1 MKPVLVRTSE
11 ETMDLFD
18 QKKENK
24 SLTSLIFDRIREDI
38 LNGRYVSG
46 DKLVEIKLADEL
58 GVSRTPVREALKQ
71 LELDGLVD
79 NIPNRGVVVKGI
91 SQEDIDD
98 ILTIRLC
105 IEGLVGQWVAERISD
120 QEIKGLEEI
129 FDLMEFYSTKGD
141 IDKLFELN
149 TKFHETLY
157 QITKSRYLE
166 SVLNDF
172 QLFIKTA
179 RNNSLKSDGR
189 MKDALEEHRMII
201 NAIKKRDSD
210 GTRQALINHISN
222 SNENIKRIFK
232 IEADKIKNLAENI

>member
-1 MKPVLVRTSE
+1 
-11 ETMDLFD
+11 MDLFD
-18 QKKENK
+18 QKKESK
-24 SLTSLIFDRIREDI
+24 SLTSLIFEKIREDI
-38 LNGRYVSG
+38 LNGRYSCG

-91 SQEDIDD
+91 SNADIDD

-105 IEGLVGQWVAERISD
+105 IEGLVGQWAAERITD
-120 QEIKGLEEI
+120 IEIKQMEEI

-141 IDKLFELN
+141 VEKMFELN

-166 SVLNDF
+166 GILNDF
-172 QLFIKTA
+172 QLFIKSA
-179 RNNSLKSDGR
+179 RNSSLKVEGR
-189 MKDALEEHRMII
+189 MECALEEHRNII
-201 NAIKKRDSD
+201 KALKAHDVES
-210 GTRQALINHISN
+210 TRIALTKHIFN
-222 SNENIKRIFK
+222 SNNNIKSLVSYNK
-232 IEADKIKNLAENI
+232 

>member
-1 MKPVLVRTSE
+1 
-11 ETMDLFD
+11 MDLFD

-38 LNGRYVSG
+38 LNGRYMTG

-91 SQEDIDD
+91 SQDDIDD

-105 IEGLVGQWVAERISD
+105 IEGLVGQWAAERILD
-120 QEIKGLEEI
+120 EEVKELEEI
-129 FDLMEFYSTKGD
+129 FDLMEFYTSKGD
-141 IDKLFELN
+141 VDKIFELN

-157 QITKSRYLE
+157 KATKSRYLE
-166 SVLNDF
+166 GVLKDF
-172 QLFIKTA
+172 QLFIKSS
-179 RNNSLKSDGR
+179 RNNSLKTEGR
-189 MKDALEEHRMII
+189 LFTALEEHRNILI
-201 NAIKKRDSD
+201 AIQNHDRES
-210 GTRQALINHISN
+210 TRNTLVKHISE
-222 SNENIKRIFK
+222 SNDNIKSLV
-232 IEADKIKNLAENI
+232 IKPK

>member
-1 MKPVLVRTSE
+1 
-11 ETMDLFD
+11 MDLFD

-24 SLTSLIFDRIREDI
+24 SLTSLIFEKIREDI
-38 LNGRYVSG
+38 LNGRYASG

-91 SQEDIDD
+91 SKEDIDD

-105 IEGLVGQWVAERISD
+105 IEGLVGRWAAERILD
-120 QEIKGLEEI
+120 HEIKELEEI
-129 FDLMEFYSTKGD
+129 FDLMEFYSHKGD
-141 IDKLFELN
+141 VDKLFELN

-157 QITKSRYLE
+157 QTTKSRYLE

-172 QLFIKTA
+172 QLFIKSA
-179 RNNSLKSDGR
+179 RNSSLKVKGR
-189 MKDALEEHRMII
+189 MEHALEEHR
-201 NAIKKRDSD
+201 AIVSALRNHDVE
-210 GTRQALINHISN
+210 GTQKALVAHIAN
-222 SNENIKRIFK
+222 SNTNIKSIVSL
-232 IEADKIKNLAENI
+232 EEEKIKNLAKEE

>member
-1 MKPVLVRTSE
+1 
-11 ETMDLFD
+11 MDLFD

-24 SLTSLIFDRIREDI
+24 SLTSLIFEKIREDI

-91 SQEDIDD
+91 SKEDIDD

-105 IEGLVGQWVAERISD
+105 IEGLVGQWAAERILD
-120 QEIKGLEEI
+120 HEIKQLEEI
-129 FDLMEFYSTKGD
+129 FDLMEFYSFKGD
-141 IDKLFELN
+141 VDRIFELN

-157 QITKSRYLE
+157 QSTKSRYLE
-166 SVLNDF
+166 GVLNDF

-179 RNNSLKSDGR
+179 RNNSLKSEGR
-189 MKDALEEHRMII
+189 LKHALDEHKEIVEALKEQDVDRTRSALVNHIANSNANIKSLVRLEEE
-201 NAIKKRDSD
+201 KLKEELLKDLSS
-210 GTRQALINHISN
+210 SN
-222 SNENIKRIFK
+222 
-232 IEADKIKNLAENI
+232 D

>member
-1 MKPVLVRTSE
+1 
-11 ETMDLFD
+11 MDLFD

-24 SLTSLIFDRIREDI
+24 SLTSLIFEKIREDI

-91 SQEDIDD
+91 SKEDIDD

-105 IEGLVGQWVAERISD
+105 IEGLVGQWAAERILD
-120 QEIKGLEEI
+120 HEVKELEEI
-129 FDLMEFYSTKGD
+129 FDLMEFYSHKGD
-141 IDKLFELN
+141 VDKLFELN

-157 QITKSRYLE
+157 QTTKSRYLE
-166 SVLNDF
+166 GVLNDF

-179 RNNSLKSDGR
+179 RNNSLRSSGR
-189 MKDALEEHRMII
+189 MQHALDEHR
-201 NAIKKRDSD
+201 AILTALKNHDVE
-210 GTRQALINHISN
+210 GARQALVMHIAN
-222 SNENIKRIFK
+222 SNANIKNIVRIEEEK
-232 IEADKIKNLAENI
+232 LKSLKDDE

>member
-1 MKPVLVRTSE
+1 
-11 ETMDLFD
+11 MDLFD

-38 LNGRYVSG
+38 LNGRYLTG

-91 SQEDIDD
+91 SQDDIDD

-105 IEGLVGQWVAERISD
+105 IEGLVGQWAAERILD
-120 QEIKGLEEI
+120 EEIKELEEI
-129 FDLMEFYSTKGD
+129 FDLMEFYTSKGD
-141 IDKLFELN
+141 VDKIFELN

-157 QITKSRYLE
+157 KATKSRYLE
-166 SVLNDF
+166 GVLKDF
-172 QLFIKTA
+172 QLFIKSS
-179 RNNSLKSDGR
+179 RNSSLKTEGR
-189 MKDALEEHRMII
+189 LFTALEEHRNILA
-201 NAIKKRDSD
+201 AIKNHDREN
-210 GTRQALINHISN
+210 TRNSLVKHISE
-222 SNENIKRIFK
+222 SNENIKSLV
-232 IEADKIKNLAENI
+232 IKQK

>member
-1 MKPVLVRTSE
+1 
-11 ETMDLFD
+11 MDLFD

-24 SLTSLIFDRIREDI
+24 SLTSLIFEKIREDI
-38 LNGRYVSG
+38 LNGRYVNG

-91 SQEDIDD
+91 SKEDIDD

-105 IEGLVGQWVAERISD
+105 IEGLVGQWAAERILDS
-120 QEIKGLEEI
+120 EIKQLEEI
-129 FDLMEFYSTKGD
+129 FDLMEFYSMKGD
-141 IDKLFELN
+141 VDKMFELN

-157 QITKSRYLE
+157 QSTKSRYLE
-166 SVLNDF
+166 GVLNDF

-179 RNNSLKSDGR
+179 RNNSLKSEGR
-189 MKDALEEHRMII
+189 MKIALEEHREVIHALKNHDI
-201 NAIKKRDSD
+201 D
-210 GTRQALINHISN
+210 GTRIALVNHIANSN
-222 SNENIKRIFK
+222 SNIKKIVK
-232 IEADKIKNLAENI
+232 IEEDRIKSLLEEE